1 VAGGINLYG
10 YVESSPTNKIDPFG
24 EFAITGCVTVY
35 YVLAATVTIGAWGQ
49 IEIWKRLRRCEC
61 PSLQYVWDSFTKF
74 TKNRPD
80 DSFDR
85 NKARRKVDK
94 TNKKLNPKPGKKLPP
109 FINLDKFKTKTGRAI
124 DVIADWLGNR
134 LPKKGG

>member
-1 VAGGINLYG
+1 MAGGINLYG

-74 TKNRPD
+74 TKNSPD

-85 NKARRKVDK
+85 NRADRAERKSNRNID
-94 TNKKLNPKPGKKLPP
+94 PKPGKNVSLP
-109 FINLDKFKTKTGRAI
+109 IDLENFKTKIGKGL
-124 DVIADWLGNR
+124 DVAADILSNIFGI
-134 LPKKGG
+134 K